1 MKATT
6 KSERSTSISEENA
19 AAENQ
24 ESSSSFRSLLNEMG
38 EYQRESLS
46 KILDTT
52 VDGSCLPSC
61 EHGFEEQLDVLMHCR
76 QPLSFLQFFEHD
88 QGIYQGEECGVGAYV
103 SPRSCEYCGASTTT
117 LCPASCQRPKLYFL
131 KQKPPF
137 ASPEGWD
144 AVTEYELPRIQ
155 EPLPSPQ
162 PATRSSSWV
171 SGLFGGQMST

>member
-6 KSERSTSISEENA
+6 KSERSASISEENA

-61 EHGFEEQLDVLMHCR
+61 EHGFEEQLDVLMVRSMQKWQSSLC
-76 QPLSFLQFFEHD
+76 FTT
-88 QGIYQGEECGVGAYV
+88 IYNLKKTSKPIVFY
-103 SPRSCEYCGASTTT
+103 SCFIFNIA
-117 LCPASCQRPKLYFL
+117 L
-131 KQKPPF
+131 
-137 ASPEGWD
+137 
-144 AVTEYELPRIQ
+144 
-155 EPLPSPQ
+155 
-162 PATRSSSWV
+162 
-171 SGLFGGQMST
+171 